1 MKNYLPGLTTIFSF
15 FLLSANAQISGIVN
29 QYTPVTAIDTC
40 TGRLN
45 VGDTTGFR
53 VGNSVLLIQMQGAEI
68 MTGNNTSFGTVSAMN
83 DAGNYERAVIDS
95 VSASAVF
102 VSNRLVRRFNPA
114 GKVQLVSIPQFTNII
129 VSDTLR
135 AKPWNGSSGGVL
147 ALDVSGTLTLNAP
160 IVANGTGFRG
170 GADYVASGNS
180 CNGVIPITGH
190 VFALGNWRGGYKGEG
205 IALSAAGLE
214 LGRGPQ
220 ANGGGGGN
228 DHNAGGGGGS
238 NVSKGGKGGNNAD
251 PNPLG
256 CNGFFPGIGG
266 YALPTTFDRIFMGG
280 GGGAGH
286 SNNLMRSKGGA
297 GGGIILLKAGAING
311 SFPAIYT
318 NGINAGLSLSDG
330 SGGGGAGGT
339 IWLDLATPN
348 PNLVLTTNGGRG
360 GNADNNNVDRCMGP
374 GGGGAGGRIL
384 TNASPGMFSI
394 TAGQAGITI
403 NSTIGCNNSSNS
415 GEAGSSGLIQPLSTL
430 VEGTIANALP
440 QILTAPLP
448 QTVCPGDDA
457 IFTFSTNN
465 GDWDF
470 QWQLNAGAAWQD
482 IIAGSIYTGF
492 QSDSLIVNNASML
505 YDGLMFR
512 CRVFRA
518 GCSEALSGAAE
529 LNILPLPSAGF
540 TVTMNGTSATFNNL
554 STNATSYFWN
564 FGDGATSTLASP
576 MHTYTSEGSFTATL
590 SAWNQCDTVTAQQ
603 TVNIF
608 LPPTA
613 GFSVPAT
620 IFGCGTAEVN
630 FQNLSSANAA
640 TFVWKFP
647 GGTPNSSV
655 LQNPSIS
662 YALSGVYTAQLIVSN
677 AVGKDTL
684 EKTFEVEIFN
694 LPNADFSWQ
703 VQSGGLVTFTNL
715 SQNGETYTWDFGD
728 GSAQQNGFNIQHDY
742 AASGSYVV
750 TLIVNSPCGVS
761 LIQQDVVVQVVGTSE
776 VERLSDFKLF
786 PNPASN
792 WLTLDWSETGTQPI
806 EIQIFDSS
814 GKLVFST
821 KNPIGPTLKVS
832 LNELSP
838 GLFQILVS
846 FGGGTVSRALIKSN
860 H

>member
-1 MKNYLPGLTTIFSF
+1 MKKYLPFLTPLFSF
-15 FLLSANAQISGIVN
+15 FLFSANAQISGIIN

-40 TGRLN
+40 TGRLS

-53 VGNSVLLIQMQGAEI
+53 VGNAVLLIQMQGADI
-68 MTGNNTSFGTVSAMN
+68 MTGNNASFGTVSAMN
-83 DAGNYERAVIDS
+83 DAGNHERAVIDS
-95 VSASAVF
+95 VGTAAVF
-102 VSNRLVRRFNPA
+102 VTNRLVKRFNPA
-114 GKVQLVSIPQFTNII
+114 GKVQLVSIPQFTNVI

-135 AKPWNGSSGGVL
+135 AKPWNGSTGGIL
-147 ALDVSGTLTLNAP
+147 ALEVSGPLTLNAP

-180 CNGVIPITGH
+180 CSGIIPIIGY

-228 DHNAGGGGGS
+228 DHNAGGGGGG
-238 NVSKGGKGGNNAD
+238 NVSNGGKGGNNAD

-266 YALPTTFDRIFMGG
+266 VTPPITAGRIFMGG

-286 SNNLMRSKGGA
+286 SNNLMRSKGGT
-297 GGGIILLKAGAING
+297 GGGIVLLKAGSIIG
-311 SFPAIYT
+311 SSPAIYSKGT
-318 NGINAGLSLSDG
+318 DAGLSLSDG
-330 SGGGGAGGT
+330 AGGGGAGGT

-348 PNLVLTTNGGRG
+348 PNLVLNTSGGRG

-384 TNASPGMFSI
+384 TNTTGLFSVM
-394 TAGQAGITI
+394 AGQAGITI

-415 GEAGSSGLIQPLSTL
+415 GEAGSMGLIQPLSTL
-430 VEGTIANALP
+430 AEGTIANVLP

-448 QTVCPGDDA
+448 VTVCPGDDA
-457 IFTFSTNN
+457 IFTLNTNS
-465 GDWDF
+465 GDWDY
-470 QWQLNAGAAWQD
+470 QWQVNAGAAWQD
-482 IIAGSIYTGF
+482 ILAGSIYTGF
-492 QSDSLIVNNASML
+492 QSDSLVIQNPSLV
-505 YDGLMFR
+505 YDGLTFR

-518 GCSEALSGAAE
+518 GCSEAVSGAAE
-529 LNILPLPSAGF
+529 LNILPLPTAGF
-540 TVTMNGTSATFNNL
+540 TLTVNGTTATFNNV

-564 FGDGATSTLASP
+564 FGDGAISTLASP
-576 MHTYTSEGSFTATL
+576 MHIYTSEGSFTATL
-590 SAWNQCDTVTAQQ
+590 SAWNQCDTVTMQQ

-613 GFSVPAT
+613 GFLVPASV
-620 IFGCGTAEVN
+620 FGCGTAEVN

-640 TFVWKFP
+640 TFVWSFP
-647 GGTPNSSV
+647 GGTPSSST
-655 LQNPSIS
+655 LQNPSID
-662 YALSGVYTAQLIVSN
+662 YAVSGVYTARLIVAN
-677 AVGKDTL
+677 TVGKDTL
-684 EKTFEVEIFN
+684 EKTFEVEIFD

-703 VQSGGLVTFTNL
+703 VQSGGLVQFSNL

-728 GSAQQNGFNIQHDY
+728 GSAQQNGFNIQHDF
-742 AASGSYVV
+742 AASGTYVV

-776 VERLSDFKLF
+776 VERLSDFNLF
-786 PNPASN
+786 PNPASQ
-792 WLTLDWSETGTQPI
+792 WLTLDWSKTGTQPI
-806 EIQIFDSS
+806 DIQMFDAS
-814 GKLVFST
+814 GKLVFLT
-821 KNPIGPTLKVS
+821 KNPVGQNLKVS
-832 LNELSP
+832 LNELYP

-846 FGGGTVSRALIKSN
+846 FEGGKVSRAVVKPV